1 MPKLMRCIVV
11 VLIAAITAGAFAQ
24 QGQTTKQLLQTSTT
38 VAGSPL
44 RYPAGTPK
52 FTAVLSTLQP
62 GGTTPRHQHPVPT
75 FIYVARG
82 TLAVDVDGGSSRV
95 VKAGEAFME
104 VVDTWHQNRNPSATE
119 PVQYLLV
126 FAGDDKTPYVI
137 RDNKANTAR

>member
-1 MPKLMRCIVV
+1 MLKLLGRAVILSVALV
-11 VLIAAITAGAFAQ
+11 STSAIPQ
-24 QGQTTKQLLQTSTT
+24 QGQTTKQLLEASTT

-44 RYPAGTPK
+44 KYPTGTPK

-75 FIYVARG
+75 FIYVVRG
-82 TLAVDVDGGSSRV
+82 TLVVDVDGAGSRE

-104 VVDTWHQNRNPSATE
+104 VVDTWHRNRNPSATD

-137 RDNKANTAR
+137 RDK